1 MKAINCVSHTVLTG
15 GIYWIF
21 KYNGVLFVMYL
32 GVAGFMIFT
41 VNLLYRSLT
50 NISSG
55 YTYYFK
61 PKPGD
66 VIKSGL
72 TLTQK
77 LTNVV
82 SFLKCGQI
90 KYHEPNFKF

>member
-1 MKAINCVSHTVLTG
+1 MFHILYLQVVSVQNA
-15 GIYWIF
+15 IYWIF
-21 KYNGVLFVMYL
+21 KYNGLLFVMYL

-66 VIKSGL
+66 VIKSSL
-72 TLTQK
+72 TMTQK
-77 LTNVV
+77 LTNVI
-82 SFLKCGQI
+82 SFLKTGQI
-90 KYHEPNFKF
+90 KYHEPNFKL